1 MTRSPGTCFGFR
13 VDSPLPF
20 HYLREGDGEALR
32 VDADGGQEARPDD
45 RLVVEWVP
53 SPELRFHGRLYE
65 SGSGYRLWIEE
76 AGWFQ
81 VDLEGARIT
90 VPASDD
96 PVRREERLW
105 SIPALLAFTARGD
118 VALHAA
124 AVEVDGGAVLL
135 AAPRTFGK
143 TTLAAGFWREGHR
156 VLSEDLACVR
166 PTPEAAVVPG
176 PAMLRLRNDVAERLE
191 LQEARR
197 LPVDDERTHLA
208 LDEARRGDCEPVPLR
223 GIVLLRPSDESP
235 RMERANAAE
244 RLRDLWAV
252 TSRFPTEEGRARCFA
267 QVAALADTVP
277 IWDLA
282 HSLNLESL
290 SGTVQYVARHV

>member
-1 MTRSPGTCFGFR
+1 MT
-13 VDSPLPF
+13 
-20 HYLREGDGEALR
+20 
-32 VDADGGQEARPDD
+32 ARPFASTPTAG
-45 RLVVEWVP
+45 RKPARTTGSWSNGVP

-135 AAPRTFGK
+135 TAPRTFGK

-252 TSRFPTEEGRARCFA
+252 TSRFPTEERRARCFA
-267 QVAALADTVP
+267 QVAALADAVP